1 MHVEGILKVVWQVM
15 NSPAVIAALAAL
27 VLYALNRLYVRE
39 PLWQRYEG
47 VIVKAI
53 RFAERQIP
61 DSTPNRA
68 LARLDAALKYV
79 LAVFEEVE
87 QRRARGYEVRELREG
102 IQIQHARLEQTGRL
116 GPPSKAG
123 DRGSN
128 RDISRL
134 ETSTN
139 RDVSRLGTPGKKG

>member
-1 MHVEGILKVVWQVM
+1 MDVEGILKAVWEVL

-27 VLYALNRLYVRE
+27 VLYALNRLYARE

-61 DSTPNRA
+61 DSTPNKS

-87 QRRARGYEVRELREG
+87 QRRARSYEVRELREG
-102 IQIQHARLEQTGRL
+102 IQIQHARLEQTGKL
-116 GPPSKAG
+116 APPSGA
-123 DRGSN
+123 
-128 RDISRL
+128 
-134 ETSTN
+134 
-139 RDVSRLGTPGKKG
+139 GKKG

>member
-1 MHVEGILKVVWQVM
+1 MDVEGILKAVWEVL

-27 VLYALNRLYVRE
+27 VLYALNRLYARE

-61 DSTPNRA
+61 DSTPNKS

-87 QRRARGYEVRELREG
+87 QRRASRSEVRELREG

-116 GPPSKAG
+116 APSSGAG
-123 DRGSN
+123 IPN
-128 RDISRL
+128 RK
-134 ETSTN
+134 T
-139 RDVSRLGTPGKKG
+139 SRLGSPGKKG